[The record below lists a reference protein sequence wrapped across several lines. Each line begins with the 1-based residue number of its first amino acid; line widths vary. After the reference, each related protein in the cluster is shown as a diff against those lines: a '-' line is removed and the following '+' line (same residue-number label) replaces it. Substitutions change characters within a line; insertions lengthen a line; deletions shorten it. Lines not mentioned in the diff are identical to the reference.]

1 MGDFDKLVEEKL
13 REAIANGEFDDL
25 PGKGKRQDLRVN
37 PYVHPDDRMA
47 QDMLHGQGFA
57 LPWIEERRDL
67 LREREALLRALR
79 TSWERHGGALP
90 TAAQRNRER
99 TRWNSAMAAF
109 RRDADALNTRIRSH
123 NYTVPVPGMRVR
135 LLNADLAIRE
145 TGQQHP
151 AAP

>member
-25 PGKGKRQDLRVN
+25 PGKGRPQDLRVN

-47 QDMLHGQGFA
+47 QDMLHAQGFG

-79 TSWERHGGALP
+79 TSWQRHGGALP
-90 TAAQRNRER
+90 TAAQRDRER
-99 TRWNSAMAAF
+99 ARWNTAVAAF
-109 RRDADALNTRIRSH
+109 RRDADALNARIRSH
-123 NYTVPVPGMRVR
+123 NFTVPVHGMRVK
-135 LLNADLAIRE
+135 LLEPDEALAQLRKD
-145 TGQQHP
+145 T
-151 AAP
+151 